1 MSTIASI
8 AVKLG
13 LDASAFSKG
22 VGQAVGD
29 LNKLESSAQKVRDA
43 GKKISDVGKSISIG
57 VTAPVTAAGVAMVK
71 FASDAQKAIQIE
83 RGFNDI
89 SSSAGRMGKDV
100 LAALRQSS
108 QGLITNTELMKSF
121 NLAANLVS
129 TDFALKLPEAMKY
142 LGKVSASTGQSM
154 DYLLDSLVKG
164 VGRLSPMILDNL
176 AVQVNLTEAYDKYA
190 ESIGKSSD
198 ELTKAEQ
205 QTAVMNETMRLLQR
219 NTESMGDEFGTTGD
233 KVRVAMGNAKDA
245 LGKLLAPA
253 LKEAGDRL
261 VPLIEQFVKLFE
273 KGNSLHPVIKVVGDT
288 FKSLMD
294 KAESLVNWLA
304 QLDPQVVENTTK
316 FALFLAVLGPVLTV
330 VGKLTTGFGSFMGV
344 LGKIGTL
351 FKNTIVAFE
360 GGNLVLA
367 TTGLAAKGAATGV
380 KTLSVSLGKLA
391 SFAGW
396 GAIIGGLAFMATKP
410 QEIAKSAGELVKSY
424 DKIDE
429 ITIKSGQSFETWSAK
444 VTQSFDKMGNENKW
458 VGDFEAKVAIAKNAL
473 QEFVKQGRLTEK
485 EYKQLVTAME
495 NPGGSE
501 NRTGRALEWA
511 YERIQA
517 IEKLKETMMSV
528 IPAMKDYEDALDYQ
542 EGLVGVGQ
550 TAEQLAK
557 VRENAKDAAEAAREF
572 ATEMQSFLVQVDDI
586 TNLSNNFGNIISL
599 AQNYTTELENID
611 KAQARIKEL
620 EPFEE
625 TGGRIDGVW
634 KSTKQV
640 KEELEGLRGA
650 VSQSQEAMQRM
661 ADQMT
666 LNMLQAT
673 IAIGGV
679 TQAEADA
686 YFKMAVDMGI
696 ISQDAADKAME
707 AYGNAVDTINDYVLD
722 TKTGVIEASAEQYWQ
737 VIRDIESQQFQDKIA
752 EFIAEAA
759 QFDETWSNRD
769 ALEFGQKVADT
780 LLETG
785 QFGEDF
791 SAIDALE
798 FLGKTI
804 PVELKN
810 AATVQDRLDKFQNF
824 EFIPKLIDFELGDTS
839 EVEGYNPP
847 TRTGTVNYQLG
858 NTPTWS
864 PPVYGPMPRA
874 TGGRAIADSVYLV
887 GERGPELFIP
897 DVSGNVV
904 PNWQLDVSSTSSFDE
919 NSLARAVATAMRE
932 VYQEQALQ
940 DEMNTTQKRSRRSA
954 FVEVEDYKYA

>member
-29 LNKLESSAQKVRDA
+29 LSKLESSAQKVRDA
-43 GKKISDVGKSISIG
+43 GKKISDVGKAISIG

-89 SSSAGRMGKDV
+89 AGAAGRMGKDV

-190 ESIGKSSD
+190 QSVGKSTD

-294 KAESLVNWLA
+294 KAESLVNWLG
-304 QLDPQVVENTTK
+304 QLDPKVVENTTK

-351 FKNTIVAFE
+351 FKNTIIAFE

-380 KTLSVSLGKLA
+380 STLSVSLGKLA
-391 SFAGW
+391 MFGGW
-396 GAIIGGLAFMATKP
+396 GLLAGGAIALGKWQKELENTSNT
-410 QEIAKSAGELVKSY
+410 IAQSMNDVDAVLV
-424 DKIDE
+424 
-429 ITIKSGQSFETWSAK
+429 KSGQSFAEWRES
-444 VTQSFDKMGNENKW
+444 VN
-458 VGDFEAKVAIAKNAL
+458 NAMKGVQL
-473 QEFVKQGRLTEK
+473 PKGLTEWDMQVAFIK
-485 EYKQLVTAME
+485 TQMEELVRVGVITADEMESLYYRMRNPGSGGGFTAMNYVFGLIE
-495 NPGGSE
+495 GH
-501 NRTGRALEWA
+501 
-511 YERIQA
+511 
-517 IEKLKETMMSV
+517 EKLKETMWSV
-528 IPAMKDYEDALDYQ
+528 VPAMEAYQDTLDYQ
-542 EGLVGVGQ
+542 EGLVGVGR
-550 TAEQLAK
+550 TADELAK
-557 VRENAKDAAEAAREF
+557 VRENAKEAAEAAQEF

-599 AQNYTTELENID
+599 AKNYTTELENIG

-824 EFIPKLIDFELGDTS
+824 GFIPKLIDFELGDTS

-864 PPVYGPMPRA
+864 PPVYGPTPPGKA

-904 PNWQLDVSSTSSFDE
+904 PNWQLDVSGTSSFDE